1 MRFFALLAGAG
12 FAVLQELSKNFFG
25 VKRFYIPLV
34 PVLFFG
40 YLCVEK
46 REVFSDEFSF
56 FFSDFI
62 DCIVVFFAF
71 GVVKNIKL
79 YGFAFSLKFLKNT
92 VFEFA
97 SAFDSDIMSC
107 DSVHHIQALA
117 NVNNLLINLY
127 AINASVLIFLCQAL
141 ATEHFSDIV
150 LIGIYLITSFFIFYK
165 YYNIYFL

>member
-1 MRFFALLAGAG
+1 M
-12 FAVLQELSKNFFG
+12 
-25 VKRFYIPLV
+25 

-40 YLCVEK
+40 DLCVEK

-62 DCIVVFFAF
+62 DCIVVFFTF

-79 YGFAFSLKFLKNT
+79 YGFASSLKFLKNT
-92 VFEFA
+92 IFEFA
-97 SAFDSDIMSC
+97 SAFDSDVMSG
-107 DSVHHIQALA
+107 DPLHHIQALA

-127 AINASVLIFLCQAL
+127 AINASMLILLCQAV

-150 LIGIYLITSFFIFYK
+150 LIGIYLITSFF
-165 YYNIYFL
+165 YFL

>member
-12 FAVLQELSKNFFG
+12 FIVLQELRKNFFG

-46 REVFSDEFSF
+46 REVFSDEFSY

-62 DCIVVFFAF
+62 DCIEVIFAF

-79 YGFAFSLKFLKNT
+79 YGFTFSLKFLKNT
-92 VFEFA
+92 VFEFT

-117 NVNNLLINLY
+117 NINNLLINLY
-127 AINASVLIFLCQAL
+127 AINSSVLIFLCQAL
-141 ATEHFSDIV
+141 ATEHLSDIV
-150 LIGIYLITSFFIFYK
+150 LIGIYLITSFIIFYK